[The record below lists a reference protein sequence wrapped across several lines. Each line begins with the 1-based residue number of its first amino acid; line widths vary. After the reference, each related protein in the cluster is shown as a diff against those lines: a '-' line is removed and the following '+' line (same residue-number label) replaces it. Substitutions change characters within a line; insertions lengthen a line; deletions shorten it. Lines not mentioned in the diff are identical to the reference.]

1 MKCIPHMQMSLWQG
15 ASVLMLCSLIGSES
29 VEAKLDMPRHESSAS
44 HSHLLPVFSQQLG
57 FNLPE
62 GWRKAYH
69 EERAGMFM
77 AEFVPEQEALNQWS
91 ALFCVQGFKDM
102 AESVSPEQFLDA
114 MAETYQ
120 ASCDGEVVYQK
131 LGDTQV
137 DGHDGFQAILG
148 CTTMPNVHGATQF
161 NPTAFT
167 SHPQGEI
174 GYYTVVSG
182 DKDLYLLHKSMRGE
196 VFSADEPPLQAANSA
211 DFISALA
218 PFSLK

>member
-1 MKCIPHMQMSLWQG
+1 MKCIPHMQMRLWQG

-44 HSHLLPVFSQQLG
+44 HSHVLPVFSQQLG

-148 CTTMPNVHGATQF
+148 CTTMPNLHGATQF

-196 VFSADEPPLQAANSA
+196 VFSADKPPLQAANSA

>member
-1 MKCIPHMQMSLWQG
+1 MKCIPHMQMRLWQG

-44 HSHLLPVFSQQLG
+44 HSHVLPVFSQQLG

-148 CTTMPNVHGATQF
+148 CTIMPNVHGATQF

-196 VFSADEPPLQAANSA
+196 VFSADKPPLQAANSA

>member
-1 MKCIPHMQMSLWQG
+1 MKCIPHMQMRLWQG

-44 HSHLLPVFSQQLG
+44 HSHVLPVFSQQLG

-120 ASCDGEVVYQK
+120 ASCD
-131 LGDTQV
+131 
-137 DGHDGFQAILG
+137 
-148 CTTMPNVHGATQF
+148 
-161 NPTAFT
+161 
-167 SHPQGEI
+167 EI
-174 GYYTVVSG
+174 GRAHV
-182 DKDLYLLHKSMRGE
+182 
-196 VFSADEPPLQAANSA
+196 
-211 DFISALA
+211 
-218 PFSLK
+218 

>member
-1 MKCIPHMQMSLWQG
+1 MKCIPHMQMRLWQG

-44 HSHLLPVFSQQLG
+44 HSHVLPVFSQQLG

-161 NPTAFT
+161 NPMAFT

-196 VFSADEPPLQAANSA
+196 VFSADKPPLQAANSA

>member
-1 MKCIPHMQMSLWQG
+1 MKCIPHSRMGLLQG
-15 ASVLMLCSLIGSES
+15 AGILMLCGLIGSES
-29 VEAKLDMPRHESSAS
+29 VEAKLDMPLVESGAS
-44 HSHLLPVFSQQLG
+44 HTHVLPIFSQKLG
-57 FNLPE
+57 FSLPT
-62 GWRKAYH
+62 GWRQAYH
-69 EERAGMFM
+69 EERAGMFT

-120 ASCDGEVVYQK
+120 ASCDGEVIYQK

-137 DGHDGFQAILG
+137 DGHKGFQAILG

-161 NPTAFT
+161 NSSAFT

-182 DKDLYLLHKSMRGE
+182 SKDLYLLHKSMRGE
-196 VFSADEPPLQAANSA
+196 VFLADKPPLQVANSA

-218 PFSLK
+218 PYTLK

>member
-1 MKCIPHMQMSLWQG
+1 MKCIPHSRMGLLQG
-15 ASVLMLCSLIGSES
+15 AGILILCGLIGSES
-29 VEAKLDMPRHESSAS
+29 VEAKLDMPLVESGAS
-44 HSHLLPVFSQQLG
+44 HTHVLPIFSQKLG
-57 FNLPE
+57 FSLPT
-62 GWRKAYH
+62 GWRQAYH
-69 EERAGMFM
+69 EERAGMFI

-120 ASCDGEVVYQK
+120 ASCDGEVIYQK

-137 DGHDGFQAILG
+137 DGHKGFQAILG

-161 NPTAFT
+161 NSSAFT
-167 SHPQGEI
+167 SPPQGEI

-182 DKDLYLLHKSMRGE
+182 SKDLYLLHKSMRGE
-196 VFSADEPPLQAANSA
+196 VFLADKPPLQAANSA

>member
-1 MKCIPHMQMSLWQG
+1 MKCIPHSRMGLLQG
-15 ASVLMLCSLIGSES
+15 AGILMLCGLIGSES
-29 VEAKLDMPRHESSAS
+29 VEAKLDMPLVESGAP
-44 HSHLLPVFSQQLG
+44 HTHVLPIFSQKLG
-57 FNLPE
+57 FSLPT
-62 GWRKAYH
+62 GWRQAYH

-120 ASCDGEVVYQK
+120 ASCDGEVIYQK

-137 DGHDGFQAILG
+137 DAHKGFQAILG

-161 NPTAFT
+161 NSSAFT
-167 SHPQGEI
+167 SPPQGEI

-182 DKDLYLLHKSMRGE
+182 SKDLYLLHKSMRGE
-196 VFSADEPPLQAANSA
+196 VFLADKPPLQVANSA

-218 PFSLK
+218 PYTLK

>member
-1 MKCIPHMQMSLWQG
+1 MKCIPHMQMRLWQG

-29 VEAKLDMPRHESSAS
+29 VEAKLDMPRHESNAS
-44 HSHLLPVFSQQLG
+44 HSHVLPVFSQQLG

-196 VFSADEPPLQAANSA
+196 VFSADKPPLQAANSA

>member
-1 MKCIPHMQMSLWQG
+1 MKCIPHSRMGLLQG
-15 ASVLMLCSLIGSES
+15 AGILMLCGLIGSES
-29 VEAKLDMPRHESSAS
+29 VEAKLDMPLVESGAS
-44 HSHLLPVFSQQLG
+44 HTHVLPIFSQKLG
-57 FNLPE
+57 FSLPT
-62 GWRKAYH
+62 GWRQAYH

-77 AEFVPEQEALNQWS
+77 AEFVPEQEALYQWS

-120 ASCDGEVVYQK
+120 ASCDGEVIYQK

-137 DGHDGFQAILG
+137 DGRKGFQAILG

-161 NPTAFT
+161 NSSAFT
-167 SHPQGEI
+167 SPPQGEI

-182 DKDLYLLHKSMRGE
+182 SKDLYLLHKSMRGE
-196 VFSADEPPLQAANSA
+196 VFLADKPPLQVANSA

-218 PFSLK
+218 PYTLK